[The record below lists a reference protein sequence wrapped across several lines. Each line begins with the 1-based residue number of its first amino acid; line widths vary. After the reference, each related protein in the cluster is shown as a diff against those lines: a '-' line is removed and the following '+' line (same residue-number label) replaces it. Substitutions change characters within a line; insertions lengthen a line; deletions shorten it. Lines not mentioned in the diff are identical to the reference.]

1 MPRILIID
9 DDPTVLLGTELLL
22 GTLGFE
28 TEIANNGEDGLAS
41 LRAQPPDLV
50 VCDIVMPGLD
60 GFGVLAA
67 AQQEP
72 RLARVPF
79 IFLTSQA
86 DRQTHRRGM
95 AAGADDFLTKPFH
108 PSELVDAIQ
117 ACFRKRVAHG
127 PDQAAMAAALVRLRR
142 LLSRPEQERLGLAEP
157 HPSAPPPA
165 PLPPRV
171 EISPAQRRA
180 EYWIGRV
187 RSFFDDNN
195 PQAILYLQD
204 RVISKKQTIHAT
216 YLLAKLLFETGHKA
230 QAEAEFAISVSVLNV
245 NMELFRTA
253 LLADS
258 RPGMPG
264 SYQGLRPRI
273 MRLEDNLEALRQK
286 WLV

>member
-28 TEIANNGEDGLAS
+28 TEVAADGEAGLAR

-95 AAGADDFLTKPFH
+95 TAGADDFLTKPFH

-127 PDQAAMAAALVRLRR
+127 PDQAAMAAALTRLRR
-142 LLSRPEQERLGLAEP
+142 LLSKPEQERLGLVEP
-157 HPSAPPPA
+157 QPSAPPPA
-165 PLPPRV
+165 PLAPRV
-171 EISPAQRRA
+171 EPTPAQRRA
-180 EYWIGRV
+180 EYWITKV
-187 RSFFDDNN
+187 RGCFDENN

-204 RVISKKQTIHAT
+204 RVFSKKQTIHAT
-216 YLLAKLLFETGHKA
+216 YLLARLLFETGNKA
-230 QAEAEFAISVSVLNV
+230 QAEAEFAISVGVLSA
-245 NMELFRTA
+245 NMEFFRTA
-253 LLADS
+253 LLEDS

-264 SYQGLRPRI
+264 RYQGLRPRI
-273 MRLEDNLEALRQK
+273 MRLEDNLEALRQR
-286 WLV
+286 WQV

>member
-28 TEIANNGEDGLAS
+28 TESAKNGEEGLAM

-67 AQQEP
+67 AQLEP
-72 RLARVPF
+72 RLARLPF

-95 AAGADDFLTKPFH
+95 TAGANDFLTKPFH

-127 PDQAAMAAALVRLRR
+127 PDQVAMEAALARLRR
-142 LLSRPEQERLGLAEP
+142 LLSQPEQERLGLVEP
-157 HPSAPPPA
+157 AASAPPPA
-165 PLPPRV
+165 PLPPRL

-187 RSFFDDNN
+187 RGFFDENN
-195 PQAILYLQD
+195 PRAILYLDD
-204 RVISKKQTIHAT
+204 RVNSKKQTIHAT
-216 YLLAKLLFETGHKA
+216 YLLAKLMFETGSRA
-230 QAEAEFAISVSVLNV
+230 QAEAEFAISVSVLAV
-245 NMELFRTA
+245 NMEFFRTT

-273 MRLEDNLEALRQK
+273 MRLEDNLEALRQR

>member
-22 GTLGFE
+22 GTLGFV
-28 TEIANNGEDGLAS
+28 TEIAKNGEEGLAS

-95 AAGADDFLTKPFH
+95 TAGADDFLTKPFH
-108 PSELVDAIQ
+108 ASELVEAIQ

-127 PDQAAMAAALVRLRR
+127 PDQAAMEAALGRLRR
-142 LLSRPEQERLGLAEP
+142 LLSGSEQERLGLLAP
-157 HPSAPPPA
+157 HPTAPPPA

-171 EISPAQRRA
+171 EPSPAQRRA
-180 EYWIGRV
+180 EYWIGRI
-187 RSFFDDNN
+187 RSCFDENN
-195 PQAILYLQD
+195 PWAILHVQD
-204 RVISKKQTIHAT
+204 RVFSKKLTIHAT
-216 YLLAKLLFETGHKA
+216 YLLAKLLLETGNQA
-230 QAEAEFAISVSVLNV
+230 QAEAELAISGSVLSV
-245 NMELFRTA
+245 NMEFFRTA

-264 SYQGLRPRI
+264 LYQGLRPRI
-273 MRLEDNLEALRQK
+273 MRLEENLEALRQRCQG
-286 WLV
+286 

>member
-28 TEIANNGEDGLAS
+28 TETAQSGEDGLAR

-67 AQQEP
+67 AQQNP

-79 IFLTSQA
+79 IFLTSLA

-95 AAGADDFLTKPFH
+95 TSGADDFLTKPFH

-127 PDQAAMAAALVRLRR
+127 PDEAAMEAALARLRR

-157 HPSAPPPA
+157 PAAAPGPA

-171 EISPAQRRA
+171 GPTPAQRRA
-180 EYWIGRV
+180 EYWVGRV
-187 RSFFDDNN
+187 RSYFDESN
-195 PQAILYLQD
+195 PRAILYVQD
-204 RVISKKQTIHAT
+204 RVSSKKQTIHAT
-216 YLLAKLLFETGHKA
+216 YLLAKLLDQAGNRV
-230 QAEAEFAISVSVLNV
+230 QAEAEFAISVGVLGA
-245 NMELFRTA
+245 NMEFFRTA

-264 SYQGLRPRI
+264 LYQGVRARI
-273 MRLEDNLEALRQK
+273 MRLEDNLEALRLGWQG
-286 WLV
+286 